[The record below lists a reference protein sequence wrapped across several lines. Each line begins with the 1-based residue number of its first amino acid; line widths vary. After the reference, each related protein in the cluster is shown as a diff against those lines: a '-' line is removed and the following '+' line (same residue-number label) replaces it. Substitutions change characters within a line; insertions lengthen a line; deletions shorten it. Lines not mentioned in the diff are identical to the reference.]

1 MVKPNNTP
9 IKKDILKITPILSP
23 HKNYCLIEYC
33 HLRSTMNVLDIYCCL
48 NSVSFSFLEKLDS
61 IEINN
66 IDHSKEFYSIIKKLG
81 WL

>member
-1 MVKPNNTP
+1 
-9 IKKDILKITPILSP
+9 
-23 HKNYCLIEYC
+23 
-33 HLRSTMNVLDIYCCL
+33 MNVLDIYCCL

-81 WL
+81 WLQYK